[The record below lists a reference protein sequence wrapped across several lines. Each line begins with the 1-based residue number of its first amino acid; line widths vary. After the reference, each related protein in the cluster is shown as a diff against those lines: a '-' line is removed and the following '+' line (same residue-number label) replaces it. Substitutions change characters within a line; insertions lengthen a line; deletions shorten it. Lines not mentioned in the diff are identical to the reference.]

1 MCEKHRQRSIL
12 PHLDRFQI
20 MKRGRMMCLLEEL
33 EKMGEVPVLEFL
45 SYIAVKYGIR
55 RTTGLEYLEDWSDGG
70 YISLERDIIRFLKKP
85 EK

>member
-1 MCEKHRQRSIL
+1 MCERQRQRSIL

-20 MKRGRMMCLLEEL
+20 MKKGRMMYLLEEL
-33 EKMGEVPVLEFL
+33 EKMGEVPVPEFL

-70 YISLERDIIRFLKKP
+70 YISLEKGIIRLLKKP

>member
-1 MCEKHRQRSIL
+1 MCERQRQRSIL

-20 MKRGRMMCLLEEL
+20 MKRGRMMYLLEEL
-33 EKMGEVPVLEFL
+33 EKMGEVPVPEFL

-70 YISLERDIIRFLKKP
+70 YISLEKGIIRLLKKP